1 MGSLVKNHC
10 FKEFKN
16 ERQKYIVIKSP
27 KKEKY
32 VPHCNIAAMLL
43 LLLLVVVVMVV
54 VRIMIVM
61 MTIMTK
67 LLMVMAVVVE
77 VVMVVMMEL
86 QSQTDMIQT
95 SAF

>member
-43 LLLLVVVVMVV
+43 LLLLVVMVV